1 MKKLSIILG
10 LILIVFFYACK
21 SNPVSYVGDKERTK
35 SGFIVG
41 AIIDSTSREPLT
53 NVKIIIT
60 EIFANSDFADTV
72 TTNELG
78 KFEIGN
84 IFEQEYYLE
93 INTKGY
99 VCRTILVNVKDT
111 LKIMDPVK
119 LQRNRYPY
127 NYISIDEFPTEPE
140 SNGYYYQLDPNVFR
154 NDRSWA
160 IPFNESPTLV
170 SKIHRKIDSLTISVI
185 RDDIM
190 VDSLW
195 YRFFQYSCG
204 AFPLE
209 VPADMVIKLEEDN
222 QKILD
227 HNFIPV
233 DLSTLDWHHCFD
245 STASIANYYF
255 FEQ

>member
-1 MKKLSIILG
+1 M
-10 LILIVFFYACK
+10 
-21 SNPVSYVGDKERTK
+21 
-35 SGFIVG
+35 
-41 AIIDSTSREPLT
+41 
-53 NVKIIIT
+53 
-60 EIFANSDFADTV
+60 
-72 TTNELG
+72 G

-111 LKIMDPVK
+111 LKIKDPVK
-119 LQRNRYPY
+119 LKRNRYPY
-127 NYISIDEFPTEPE
+127 NYISVDEFPTAPE
-140 SNGYYYQLDPNVFR
+140 SNGYYYQLDPIVFR

-170 SKIHRKIDSLTISVI
+170 SKIHRKIDSLTIAVI
-185 RDDIM
+185 RDDII

-195 YRFFQYSCG
+195 YKFFQYSCG
-204 AFPLE
+204 AFLVE